1 MTLSKRFSWK
11 TRLNRIKIYSFYL
24 HFEIKKM
31 IFFAYGLGW
40 SNYLE
45 EKKKRLCGFYMKQ
58 QMPPKKCPI
67 HDQMGEYI

>member
-11 TRLNRIKIYSFYL
+11 TRLNRIKVCSFYL

-45 EKKKRLCGFYMKQ
+45 EKKKKVMWILHETTNA
-58 QMPPKKCPI
+58 PKK
-67 HDQMGEYI
+67 MSYS